1 MTIAHCSAAFL
12 FIASSAAVV
21 LPAQSQTGQ
30 PAYVGRWSYDP
41 AYCHNKPG
49 SGDELPMVVT
59 RKGIQSTQGSCS
71 FRRITGG
78 NGFWRAQIACNDVG
92 GMGDNRNLEIRV
104 QGQTLTLT
112 YRDGLRGVDEFKRC

>member
-1 MTIAHCSAAFL
+1 MAIAHCSAALL
-12 FIASSAAVV
+12 FIASSAAVM

-41 AYCHNKPG
+41 AYCKG
-49 SGDELPMVVT
+49 TGDELPMVVT
-59 RKGIQSTQGSCS
+59 RKGIQSAQGSCS

-78 NGFWRAQIACNDVG
+78 NGLWRAQIACNVE
-92 GMGDNRNLEIRV
+92 GMRDNRNLEIRV
-104 QGQTLTLT
+104 QGQSMTLT